1 MITKKLLVINGN
13 IFKKG
18 VETMG
23 DDCNPV
29 E

>member
-23 DDCNPV
+23 DEYSPV

>member
-1 MITKKLLVINGN
+1 MITKKLLIINGN

-23 DDCNPV
+23 DECSPV